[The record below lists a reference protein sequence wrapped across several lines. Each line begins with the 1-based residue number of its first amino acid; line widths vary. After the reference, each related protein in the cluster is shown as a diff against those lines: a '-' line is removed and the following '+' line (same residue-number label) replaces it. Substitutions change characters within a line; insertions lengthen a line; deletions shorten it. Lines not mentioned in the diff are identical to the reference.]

1 MPPANADGAAG
12 AVDHRASTTEGTP
25 RVNEFEIL
33 ATEAYDEG
41 VVTEVIRPAAVL
53 PEAAARR
60 VLVELAAWD
69 VTANGLW
76 YAQPTQW
83 RRYDRPWLGPNEA
96 GAAELLGTMQVA
108 YGTPTRYEITIYR
121 ATITTMGTQQG
132 WTVER
137 LCDEALGFG
146 GLTLATCP
154 RADLKPPPK
163 PFRY

>member
-1 MPPANADGAAG
+1 
-12 AVDHRASTTEGTP
+12 
-25 RVNEFEIL
+25 VNEFEIL
-33 ATEAYDEG
+33 VTEAYDDG

-53 PEAAARR
+53 PESAARE
-60 VLVELAAWD
+60 VLVELAARD

-83 RRYDRPWLGPNEA
+83 RRYDRSWVGPDA
-96 GAAELLGTMQVA
+96 PGAAELLGTMQVA

-121 ATITTMGTQQG
+121 ATITTTGARNG
-132 WTVER
+132 WTVEM
-137 LCDEALGFG
+137 LCDEALSFG

-163 PFRY
+163 PFRF